1 MVSLVQPFQ
10 RPCIYQQ
17 PLPVGAPQYVT
28 APPLSVTVGDADYFQ
43 YSNPIV
49 DEFQYN
55 QNQVL
60 LDNTVDNS
68 NYAMEYHQ
76 QVQQVQQVQVQN
88 IHYQRFQQSGQQQV
102 VTDQPRQQIILD
114 QTENQ
119 AGTSASVTVYTYGTE
134 KRLLLSADEYW
145 ICPLTL
151 K

>member
-1 MVSLVQPFQ
+1 MVSLVQPVQ

-43 YSNPIV
+43 YSDLIV
-49 DEFQYN
+49 DGFQYN

-76 QVQQVQQVQVQN
+76 QHSYQQVQQVQQRPFLQVQN

-102 VTDQPRQQIILD
+102 VSDQPRQQIILD

-119 AGTSASVTVYTYGTE
+119 SGSGSVTVYTYGTE
-134 KRLLLSADEYW
+134 K
-145 ICPLTL
+145 TL
-151 K
+151 VAFN